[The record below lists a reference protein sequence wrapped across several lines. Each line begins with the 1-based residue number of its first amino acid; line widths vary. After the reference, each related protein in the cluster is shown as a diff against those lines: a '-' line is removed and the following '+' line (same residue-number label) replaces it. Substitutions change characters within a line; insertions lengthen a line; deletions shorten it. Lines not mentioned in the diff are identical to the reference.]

1 MLRFPHCPHLL
12 LCDFEPSRQSGKNIA
27 VIYSFWRERPECIFL
42 KGWGSKGNLHVLR
55 CVCVY
60 ACVCTHVHVPNGE
73 IILLDDLGLPIKNI
87 YNYNPP
93 PFCHALTFQNPY
105 VVTDMGH
112 QLPCR
117 TCEFN
122 RGKFRRNR
130 SNLPVYF
137 HQEQHHH
144 VNAFPKLMV
153 RLDFSKWM
161 IESPGCRQAW
171 WAQVAVWKLAP
182 PNPAHGT

>member
-1 MLRFPHCPHLL
+1 MHF
-12 LCDFEPSRQSGKNIA
+12 FKGMGEQ
-27 VIYSFWRERPECIFL
+27 REFTCF
-42 KGWGSKGNLHVLR
+42 KV
-55 CVCVY
+55 CVCV
-60 ACVCTHVHVPNGE
+60 CVCVHPCTRSQWGNNSPWWFRTAYKE
-73 IILLDDLGLPIKNI
+73 HLQLQ
-87 YNYNPP
+87 PP